1 MAIKSR
7 KHAPTR
13 FNQHIGAA
21 LAVMLLPVAAQAAD
35 PAGQSAPA
43 SQQTLNEIKVVGS
56 KENDFKAEKPRR
68 RNTRKISS
76 TQRKPSS

>member
-35 PAGQSAPA
+35 PAGQSAPHR
-43 SQQTLNEIKVVGS
+43 S
-56 KENDFKAEKPRR
+56 KP
-68 RNTRKISS
+68 
-76 TQRKPSS
+76 